1 MAEAK
6 ELGEIVSLEGSVVKV
21 KMREHASC
29 ASCGHKTIC
38 FPAGRHRVLLARAE
52 PGIHEGDL
60 VCIDFPSGPSIVSS
74 LLIFV
79 GSVFVPLIAWLLAE
93 FAFKAP
99 VLARVAFA
107 AGALLIYWVF
117 LYILNR
123 RLKRSGWFLPRAY
136 RSDGEVITEE
146 KED

>member
-6 ELGEIVSLEGSVVKV
+6 EFGEIVSLEGSLVKV
-21 KMREHASC
+21 KMREHSSC

-38 FPAGRHRVLLARAE
+38 FPAGRHRVLIARAE
-52 PGIHEGDL
+52 PDLHEGDL
-60 VCIDFPSGPSIVSS
+60 VCIDFPSGPSIISS

-79 GSVFVPLIAWLLAE
+79 GSVFVPLAAWLIAE
-93 FAFKAP
+93 
-99 VLARVAFA
+99 LARAPLLPKVVSAV
-107 AGALLIYWVF
+107 GALVIYWVF
-117 LYILNR
+117 LVALNR

-136 RSDGEVITEE
+136 KSAGEVIVEE